1 MFKRSVLVAMMFILW
16 VSVPM
21 LSAQDDRFQTS
32 SEEMVR
38 ELTRRPVQYRSLVSG
53 SKKRAIV
60 VAQRI
65 ENRVEEKTIMVDES
79 ADVPRLKVKIEFD
92 YDSSVLK
99 ASSYHLLKEVGVAL
113 TSKALRHK
121 KIMINGHT
129 DSDGSD
135 RYNLR
140 LSFDRAES
148 VKAYLV
154 SRFNISE
161 DRLDIRGF
169 GEELPI
175 KPNTSGY
182 NKQINRR
189 VEFEIAEN

>member
-79 ADVPRLKVKIEFD
+79 ADVP
-92 YDSSVLK
+92 
-99 ASSYHLLKEVGVAL
+99 
-113 TSKALRHK
+113 
-121 KIMINGHT
+121 
-129 DSDGSD
+129 
-135 RYNLR
+135 
-140 LSFDRAES
+140 
-148 VKAYLV
+148 
-154 SRFNISE
+154 
-161 DRLDIRGF
+161 
-169 GEELPI
+169 
-175 KPNTSGY
+175 
-182 NKQINRR
+182 
-189 VEFEIAEN
+189 

>member
-1 MFKRSVLVAMMFILW
+1 M
-16 VSVPM
+16 
-21 LSAQDDRFQTS
+21 
-32 SEEMVR
+32 
-38 ELTRRPVQYRSLVSG
+38 
-53 SKKRAIV
+53 
-60 VAQRI
+60 
-65 ENRVEEKTIMVDES
+65 
-79 ADVPRLKVKIEFD
+79 KVKIEFD